1 MLTTQ
6 RPQETAK
13 FWRDPTLQNLE
24 MLRATYVTHT
34 FSRHTHDGYAI
45 GVIEAGVEEFTYR
58 GTLHQAPA
66 GSMVVIHP
74 GEVHTGHAGTPEGWT
89 YRMLYPDVSLL
100 QKAAA
105 ELVRRS
111 HSLPFFPNPVIHDPQ
126 LAAQLRQLHMAIE
139 TSTSQLE
146 RESCFLWTLAQFI
159 TRHAD
164 RCSQQTPL
172 GKEHQIV
179 QRVQEYLR
187 ANYMHSI
194 SLEQL
199 AYIANLKPLRL
210 LRVFRKHIG
219 LPPHAYLVQTR
230 VARAKAFLSL
240 GLPICQVAADTG
252 FTDQSH
258 LTRHFKRLVG
268 VTPKQ
273 YALGCCK
280 NVQDFQ
286 IGIL

>member
-1 MLTTQ
+1 MTAQ
-6 RPQETAK
+6 RSQETAK
-13 FWRDPTLQNLE
+13 FWHDPTLQNLE
-24 MLRATYVTHT
+24 MLRATYITHT

-58 GTLHQAPA
+58 GAVHQAPA
-66 GSMVVIHP
+66 GSIVVIYP
-74 GEVHTGHAGTPEGWT
+74 GEVHTGHAGIPEGWT
-89 YRMLYPDVSLL
+89 YRMLYPEASLV
-100 QKAAA
+100 QKATT
-105 ELVRRS
+105 EVVGRS
-111 HSLPFFPNPVIHDPQ
+111 RSLPYFPNPVIHDPQ
-126 LAAQLRQLHMAIE
+126 LATQLRHLHIVIE

-146 RESCFLWTLAQFI
+146 RESRFLWTLARFI

-164 RCSQQTPL
+164 CRLHFAPV
-172 GKEHQIV
+172 GKDYQAI
-179 QRVQEYLR
+179 QRVQDYLR
-187 ANYMHSI
+187 VNYMYSI

-199 AYIANLKPLRL
+199 GNIANLKPLRL

-219 LPPHAYLVQTR
+219 LPPHAYLVQMRITH
-230 VARAKAFLSL
+230 AKALL
-240 GLPICQVAADTG
+240 RVGLPIAQVAANTG

-280 NVQDFQ
+280 NVQDF
-286 IGIL
+286 